1 MEHGLEYYKALEPFW
16 GFWRIKDLIGEG
28 AYGKVFEVERVDF
41 DKVYRSAMKAI
52 TIPLSESEWK
62 SILSEGMD
70 EITATS
76 YYKGFVKEL
85 IEEISLMN
93 TLRGHSNIVSY
104 EDHAVIERE
113 DGHTW
118 DVLMRMELL
127 TPLVDTLTAGG
138 SMERKEAIKM
148 GIDLCTALEV
158 CSQKNIIHRDI
169 KPENIFISPLGY
181 YKLGD
186 FGIARKLEQTIGGLS
201 KKGTYSYMAP
211 EIYKGEPYGAG
222 VDIYSLGM
230 VLYRMLNKNRGVFL
244 PQYPMPIGYNDK
256 EEAIRKRMTGE
267 AIPLP
272 IDAQDEL
279 GRIVCKAC
287 AYVPGERYKNP
298 TEFKKALQSV
308 LEGKTQ
314 LSEEIKQ
321 SPVKVEIIK
330 EEKTEKKPEIKADS
344 KTENKPENKSIAVNQ
359 PQKYDWSKD
368 LKVKDGI
375 YDLRKKIMELKK
387 KRSKPFANK
396 NSIDREILGCWESVV
411 SDLKTAI
418 KNNDDVAWEIYLI
431 YPTDYTQERI
441 TELNPRVGKKIL

>member
-28 AYGKVFEVERVDF
+28 AYGKVFVVEREDF

-52 TIPLSESEWK
+52 TIPLSDSEWK
-62 SILSEGMD
+62 SILSEGLD
-70 EITATS
+70 EVTATS

-138 SMERKEAIKM
+138 SMDRKEAVKM

-267 AIPLP
+267 DIPLP

-287 AYVPGERYKNP
+287 AYAPGERYKNP
-298 TEFKKALQSV
+298 TELKKALQSV
-308 LEGKTQ
+308 LEGKKQ
-314 LSEEIKQ
+314 PSEDTVKSQINEEGKKEEKRNIITVNKSDIKTEIKQ
-321 SPVKVEIIK
+321 E
-330 EEKTEKKPEIKADS
+330 T
-344 KTENKPENKSIAVNQ
+344 KTENIV
-359 PQKYDWSKD
+359 QKYDWSKD

-387 KRSKPFANK
+387 KSSKPFANK
-396 NSIDREILGCWESVV
+396 KSIDREIIGCWESVV
-411 SDLKTAI
+411 SELKTAI
-418 KNNDDVAWEIYLI
+418 KNSDEVAWELYLI
-431 YPTDYTQERI
+431 YPSEYTKERI
-441 TELNPRVGKKIL
+441 TDLNTKVGKRII